1 MFIREARWIIF
12 LGMVHKMIKPALE
25 RIAEKILSF
34 DEASLAALW
43 EKYKDR
49 MESFDTSREWERSVI
64 IFFLINSVRAKNRI
78 FNEQLLKH
86 RKGEP
91 PPDKAPKGKKPD
103 LKLVK

>member
-1 MFIREARWIIF
+1 
-12 LGMVHKMIKPALE
+12 MIEPVL
-25 RIAEKILSF
+25 EKIADQILGF

-49 MESFDTSREWERSVI
+49 MESFDTSKEWERSVI
-64 IFFLINSVRAKNRI
+64 IFFLINAVRAKNRI
-78 FNEQLLKH
+78 FNDQLLKH

-91 PPDKAPKGKKPD
+91 SPVESPKRKKPD